1 MTALFVYV
9 MPLPDS
15 SYPTRKFYNSYNSSD
30 AEETRRLEN
39 KECKNIQ
46 EAQRASILDE
56 DMRQDRVCEIGV
68 DTSSR
73 LSINE
78 GVTFAGEGATNLVPI
93 VDSWGFEKMD
103 PPAS

>member
-39 KECKNIQ
+39 KECKNI
-46 EAQRASILDE
+46 
-56 DMRQDRVCEIGV
+56 
-68 DTSSR
+68 
-73 LSINE
+73 
-78 GVTFAGEGATNLVPI
+78 
-93 VDSWGFEKMD
+93 
-103 PPAS
+103 

>member
-1 MTALFVYV
+1 
-9 MPLPDS
+9 
-15 SYPTRKFYNSYNSSD
+15 
-30 AEETRRLEN
+30 
-39 KECKNIQ
+39 
-46 EAQRASILDE
+46 
-56 DMRQDRVCEIGV
+56 MRQDRVCEIGV

-78 GVTFAGEGATNLVPI
+78 GVTFAGEGATNLVPS